1 MKNFAMQAWKEDEG
15 VLTFEWIL
23 LLTLLTIGIVS
34 GLSAV
39 RDATIDELGD
49 VAEAMLSLDQSY
61 TIDDPLDIDVHTI
74 DTTAASDSGYVDTF
88 SFTHCGRTNN
98 GGQPVVDD
106 CNFPVGSGG
115 GGGGG
120 GA

>member
-1 MKNFAMQAWKEDEG
+1 MKNLVMQTWKEDEG

-39 RDATIDELGD
+39 RDATIDELSD

-61 TIDDPLDIDVHTI
+61 TIDHPLNVDVHVA
-74 DTTAASDSGYVDTF
+74 DATAASDSGFNDAVQLF
-88 SFTHCGRTNN
+88 NHCDRTVLA
-98 GGQPVVDD
+98 GQPVSAD
-106 CNFPVGSGG
+106 CNLPAAGG
-115 GGGGG
+115 GGGGP
-120 GA
+120 